1 MLRSI
6 LAGIIGRFERT
17 WNYYAGYMRFIANA
31 APVTFLKFSFI
42 TTAADRTAAPAAA
55 LAAAGIVATIAED
68 CGPCTQISA
77 DMAARSG
84 VQPEVLRAILAGDES
99 AMGADAALAW
109 RFARASLARDLEA
122 VEPLREE
129 IVRRW
134 GERGLVSLAFQI
146 TGGRMYPTLKYALGY
161 GKACSKVRVA
171 GEDTPVA
178 HLPLAA

>member
-17 WNYYAGYMRFIANA
+17 WNYDAGYMRFIANA

-109 RFARASLARDLEA
+109 RATWRPSN
-122 VEPLREE
+122 PC
-129 IVRRW
+129 VRRSC
-134 GERGLVSLAFQI
+134 G
-146 TGGRMYPTLKYALGY
+146 
-161 GKACSKVRVA
+161 A
-171 GEDTPVA
+171 GASGVWCRWRSRSPAVGCTRR
-178 HLPLAA
+178 